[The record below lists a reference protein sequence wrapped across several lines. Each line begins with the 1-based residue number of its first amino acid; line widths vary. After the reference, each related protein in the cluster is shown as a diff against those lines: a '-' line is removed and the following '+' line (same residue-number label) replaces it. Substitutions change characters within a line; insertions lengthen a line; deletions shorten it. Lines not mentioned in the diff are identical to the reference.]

1 MPAIKMSALFDGL
14 QNFGSRREVPIGA
27 QVSKAKKLRM
37 SPMKTW
43 KRLRK
48 LGLAN
53 RLDLE
58 DEEVEE

>member
-1 MPAIKMSALFDGL
+1 MPAIKMSALFDRL

-27 QVSKAKKLRM
+27 QVSKAKKPLISHMR
-37 SPMKTW
+37 TW

-53 RLDLE
+53 RSDWE
-58 DEEVEE
+58 DDGEEE

>member
-14 QNFGSRREVPIGA
+14 QNFGSRREVPIGT
-27 QVSKAKKLRM
+27 QVDKAKQLRR

-53 RLDLE
+53 RLDWE
-58 DEEVEE
+58 DDEEGE